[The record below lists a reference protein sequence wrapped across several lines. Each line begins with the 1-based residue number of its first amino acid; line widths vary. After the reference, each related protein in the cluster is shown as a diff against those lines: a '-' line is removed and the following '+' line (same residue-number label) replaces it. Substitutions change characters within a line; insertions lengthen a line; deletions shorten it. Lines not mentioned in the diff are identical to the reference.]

1 MFKDFTNWMHNT
13 ATVLFDDTKN
23 DLRALPKTVRLQ
35 ILIVLSALWS
45 TAFSVW
51 VFTVPMFV
59 YGWLGM
65 FLGHLLVIFV
75 AYYTLKQF
83 QDIRDLEQILTITH
97 KLVQDKICG
106 LMVNKRNYQKMILV
120 ENTNKLDFF
129 NSYFF

>member
-1 MFKDFTNWMHNT
+1 MFKDLTNWFHNT

-51 VFTVPMFV
+51 VFTVPMFI

-65 FLGHLLVIFV
+65 FLGHLLIIFV
-75 AYYTLKQF
+75 AYYTFKQF
-83 QDIRDLEQILTITH
+83 QDIRRFRTDPNYHTPTRSRQNLWINGKQT
-97 KLVQDKICG
+97 KLPKDDPG
-106 LMVNKRNYQKMILV
+106 G
-120 ENTNKLDFF
+120 EHE
-129 NSYFF
+129 

>member
-1 MFKDFTNWMHNT
+1 MFKDFTKWMNET

-59 YGWLGM
+59 YGWLGSV
-65 FLGHLLVIFV
+65 FRTFTIDFCCLLHL
-75 AYYTLKQF
+75 
-83 QDIRDLEQILTITH
+83 
-97 KLVQDKICG
+97 
-106 LMVNKRNYQKMILV
+106 
-120 ENTNKLDFF
+120 
-129 NSYFF
+129 

>member
-1 MFKDFTNWMHNT
+1 MFKDLPKWMHDT

-75 AYYTLKQF
+75 AYYTFKQF
-83 QDIRDLEQILTITH
+83 QDNRTKKGRKAASQT
-97 KLVQDKICG
+97 
-106 LMVNKRNYQKMILV
+106 VNKSLV
-120 ENTNKLDFF
+120 LGQQQ
-129 NSYFF
+129 SYSKVFKHLEGN

>member
-1 MFKDFTNWMHNT
+1 
-13 ATVLFDDTKN
+13 
-23 DLRALPKTVRLQ
+23 LQ

-75 AYYTLKQF
+75 AYYTFQQF
-83 QDIRDLEQILTITH
+83 KDIRRFRTDPNYHTPTRSRQNIWINGKQT
-97 KLVQDKICG
+97 KLPKDDPG
-106 LMVNKRNYQKMILV
+106 G
-120 ENTNKLDFF
+120 EHE
-129 NSYFF
+129 

>member
-1 MFKDFTNWMHNT
+1 MFKDLTNWLHNT

-65 FLGHLLVIFV
+65 FLGHLLIIFV
-75 AYYTLKQF
+75 AYYTFKQF
-83 QDIRDLEQILTITH
+83 QDIRKFKKQPRFFLYTKEN
-97 KLVQDKICG
+97 KEEKKADK
-106 LMVNKRNYQKMILV
+106 M
-120 ENTNKLDFF
+120 F
-129 NSYFF
+129 

>member
-1 MFKDFTNWMHNT
+1 MFKDFSNWLHNT

-51 VFTVPMFV
+51 VFTVPMFI

-65 FLGHLLVIFV
+65 FLGHLLIIFV
-75 AYYTLKQF
+75 AYYTFKQF
-83 QDIRDLEQILTITH
+83 QDIRRFRTDPNYHTQH
-97 KLVQDKICG
+97 DQDKIFG
-106 LMVNKRNYQKMILV
+106 LTVNKQNYQKMILV
-120 ENTNKLDFF
+120 VNTNK
-129 NSYFF
+129 YF